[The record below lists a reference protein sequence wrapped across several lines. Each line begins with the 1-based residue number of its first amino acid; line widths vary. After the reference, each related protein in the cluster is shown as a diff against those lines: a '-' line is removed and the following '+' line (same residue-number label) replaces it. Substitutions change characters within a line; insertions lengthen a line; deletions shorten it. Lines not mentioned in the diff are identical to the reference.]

1 MSWPVILGVFLVTA
15 LAHELGHAAALAR
28 EGWPPGSVGV
38 GLLWVLPVGWCDVS
52 AVALLP
58 RRGRVRVDLAGV
70 AFQLAA
76 LKTRAKG
83 AIDGV
88 DPAAVEVHQNSLRGF
103 MDAVHVH
110 LESEV

>member
-1 MSWPVILGVFLVTA
+1 MWTV
-15 LAHELGHAAALAR
+15 
-28 EGWPPGSVGV
+28 VGV
-38 GLLWVLPVGWCDVS
+38 HPDKSDGTLERNKFS
-52 AVALLP
+52 
-58 RRGRVRVDLAGV
+58 V